1 MLNIYKQIQRSLKY
15 LRYKLILCLKMKGF
29 GDNNQLKKRKKYS
42 LYNRSEYHQILHQAI
57 KYQSEGN
64 ITRASKLYE
73 FLIGKGFKNNAL
85 FGNYGIILINSGR
98 LKDAEL
104 LIRKAIELNPKDAIL
119 YSKLG
124 ANLTDLGR
132 LEDAELSIRKAIDLD
147 PRLAIAYLAL
157 SDFHKSNSKNT
168 KWLAI
173 KSHKREIKS

>member
-1 MLNIYKQIQRSLKY
+1 
-15 LRYKLILCLKMKGF
+15 MKGF

-42 LYNRSEYHQILHQAI
+42 SYNKSEYHQILQQAI

-104 LIRKAIELNPKDAIL
+104 LIRKAIELNPKDATLHSNIGGIYKNL
-119 YSKLG
+119 GKLK
-124 ANLTDLGR
+124 
-132 LEDAELSIRKAIDLD
+132 DAELSIRKAIEL
-147 PRLAIAYLAL
+147 
-157 SDFHKSNSKNT
+157 N
-168 KWLAI
+168 
-173 KSHKREIKS
+173 